1 MRSSS
6 EIITVS
12 KRATKAAGYSWGIA
26 EEVGKNI
33 DLLELIGIAGIENLK
48 SYLSD
53 IKTKTPIGPNG
64 IKSQNK
70 INNESLCPILTGVSL
85 IDDFKNIEILK
96 EINFYNVSFPL
107 LMIPFISRLSFL
119 IGKRVSIEIDEY
131 NFKFNLDKYMFSDS
145 DINSLILEN
154 AKNVRIIIF
163 ENEDSFSQEV
173 WDELYK
179 LSTDTFVEENE
190 KLKSTAAGAG
200 LEAVSYTHLTLP
212 TKRIV

>member
-12 KRATKAAGYSWGIA
+12 KRATKAAGYSWGVA

-33 DLLELIGIAGIENLK
+33 DVLELIGIAGIENLK
-48 SYLSD
+48 SYLSE
-53 IKTKTPIGPNG
+53 IKNKKPIGPNV

-70 INNESLCPILTGVSL
+70 IDNESLCPILTGVSL

-96 EINFYNVSFPL
+96 EINFYNVNFPL

-131 NFKFNLDKYMFSDS
+131 NFKFNLDKYMFSNS

-154 AKNVRIIIF
+154 AKNVRITIF

-200 LEAVSYTHLTLP
+200 LEDND
-212 TKRIV
+212 

>member
-12 KRATKAAGYSWGIA
+12 KRATKAAGYSWGVA

-33 DLLELIGIAGIENLK
+33 DVLELIGIAGIQNLK

-53 IKTKTPIGPNG
+53 IKTKTPIGPDV
-64 IKSQNK
+64 IESQNK
-70 INNESLCPILTGVSL
+70 IDNESLCPILTGICL

-96 EINFYNVSFPL
+96 EIIFYNVSFPL

-131 NFKFNLDKYMFSDS
+131 YFKFNLDKYMFSNS

-154 AKNVRIIIF
+154 AENVRITVF
-163 ENEDSFSQEV
+163 ENEDSFSQEI
-173 WDELYK
+173 WDELYA

-200 LEAVSYTHLTLP
+200 LEDND
-212 TKRIV
+212 

>member
-12 KRATKAAGYSWGIA
+12 KRATKAAGYSWGVA

-33 DLLELIGIAGIENLK
+33 DVLELIGIAGIENLK

-53 IKTKTPIGPNG
+53 IKTKTPIGPNV
-64 IKSQNK
+64 IESQNK
-70 INNESLCPILTGVSL
+70 IDNESLCPILTGICL

-96 EINFYNVSFPL
+96 EIIFYNVSFPL

-131 NFKFNLDKYMFSDS
+131 KFKFNLDKYMFSNS

-154 AKNVRIIIF
+154 TKNVKIKVI

-200 LEAVSYTHLTLP
+200 LEDND
-212 TKRIV
+212 

>member
-12 KRATKAAGYSWGIA
+12 KRATKAAGYSWGVA

-33 DLLELIGIAGIENLK
+33 DVLELIGIAGIDNLK

-53 IKTKTPIGPNG
+53 IKTKTPIGPNV
-64 IKSQNK
+64 IDSQNK
-70 INNESLCPILTGVSL
+70 IDNESLCPILTGVCL

-119 IGKRVSIEIDEY
+119 IGKRVSIAIDEY
-131 NFKFNLDKYMFSDS
+131 KFKFNLDKYMFSNC
-145 DINSLILEN
+145 DINSLILEH
-154 AKNVRIIIF
+154 AKNVRITVF

-173 WDELYK
+173 WDELYE

-200 LEAVSYTHLTLP
+200 LEDND
-212 TKRIV
+212 

>member
-12 KRATKAAGYSWGIA
+12 KRATKAAGYSWGVA

-33 DLLELIGIAGIENLK
+33 DVLELIGIAGIQNLK

-53 IKTKTPIGPNG
+53 IKTKTPIGPNV
-64 IKSQNK
+64 IESQNK
-70 INNESLCPILTGVSL
+70 IDNESLCPILTGVFL
-85 IDDFKNIEILK
+85 IDDFKNVEILK

-131 NFKFNLDKYMFSDS
+131 KFKFNLDKYMFSNS

-154 AKNVRIIIF
+154 AKNVRITIF

-173 WDELYK
+173 WDELYE

-200 LEAVSYTHLTLP
+200 LEDND
-212 TKRIV
+212 

>member
-12 KRATKAAGYSWGIA
+12 KRATKAAGYSWGVA

-33 DLLELIGIAGIENLK
+33 DVLELIGIAGIENLK
-48 SYLSD
+48 SYLSV

-70 INNESLCPILTGVSL
+70 IDNESLCPILTGVSL

-96 EINFYNVSFPL
+96 EINFYNVNFPL

-131 NFKFNLDKYMFSDS
+131 KFKFNLDKYMFSNS

-154 AKNVRIIIF
+154 TKNVKIEVF

-173 WDELYK
+173 WDELYA

-200 LEAVSYTHLTLP
+200 LEDND
-212 TKRIV
+212 

>member
-12 KRATKAAGYSWGIA
+12 KRATKAAGYSWGVA

-33 DLLELIGIAGIENLK
+33 DVLELIGIAGIQNLK
-48 SYLSD
+48 SYLSE
-53 IKTKTPIGPNG
+53 IKNKKPIGPNV

-70 INNESLCPILTGVSL
+70 IDNESLCPILTGVCL

-96 EINFYNVSFPL
+96 EIIFYNVSFPL

-131 NFKFNLDKYMFSDS
+131 NFKFNLDKYMFSNS
-145 DINSLILEN
+145 DINSLILEH
-154 AKNVRIIIF
+154 AKNVRITVF

-173 WDELYK
+173 WDELYE

-200 LEAVSYTHLTLP
+200 LEDND
-212 TKRIV
+212 

>member
-33 DLLELIGIAGIENLK
+33 DLLELIGIAGIQNLK

-53 IKTKTPIGPNG
+53 IKTKTPIGPDV
-64 IKSQNK
+64 IESQNK
-70 INNESLCPILTGVSL
+70 IDNESLCPILTGICL

-96 EINFYNVSFPL
+96 EIIFYNVSFPL

-131 NFKFNLDKYMFSDS
+131 NFKFNLDKYMFSNS

-154 AKNVRIIIF
+154 AKNVRITIF

-173 WDELYK
+173 WDELYE

-200 LEAVSYTHLTLP
+200 LEDND
-212 TKRIV
+212 

>member
-12 KRATKAAGYSWGIA
+12 KRATKAAGYSWGVA

-33 DLLELIGIAGIENLK
+33 DVLELIGIAGIENLK
-48 SYLSD
+48 SYLSE
-53 IKTKTPIGPNG
+53 IKNKTPIGPNV

-70 INNESLCPILTGVSL
+70 IDNESLCPILTGVCL

-96 EINFYNVSFPL
+96 EIIFYNVSFPL

-131 NFKFNLDKYMFSDS
+131 NFKFNLDKYMFSNS

-154 AKNVRIIIF
+154 AKNVRITVF
-163 ENEDSFSQEV
+163 ENEDSFSQEI
-173 WDELYK
+173 WDELYE

-200 LEAVSYTHLTLP
+200 LEDND
-212 TKRIV
+212 

>member
-12 KRATKAAGYSWGIA
+12 KRATKAAGYSWGVA

-33 DLLELIGIAGIENLK
+33 DVLELIGIAGIENLK

-96 EINFYNVSFPL
+96 EINFYNVNFPL

-131 NFKFNLDKYMFSDS
+131 KFKFNLDKYMFSNS

-154 AKNVRIIIF
+154 TKNVKIEVF

-173 WDELYK
+173 WDELYA

-200 LEAVSYTHLTLP
+200 LEDND
-212 TKRIV
+212 

>member
-12 KRATKAAGYSWGIA
+12 KRATKAAGYSWGVA

-33 DLLELIGIAGIENLK
+33 DVLELIGIAGIENLK
-48 SYLSD
+48 SYLSV

-70 INNESLCPILTGVSL
+70 IDNESLCPILTGVSL

-131 NFKFNLDKYMFSDS
+131 KFKFNLDKYMFSNS

-154 AKNVRIIIF
+154 AKNVRITIF

-200 LEAVSYTHLTLP
+200 LEDND
-212 TKRIV
+212 

>member
-12 KRATKAAGYSWGIA
+12 KRATKAAGYSWGVA

-33 DLLELIGIAGIENLK
+33 DVLELIGIAGIENLK
-48 SYLSD
+48 CYLSN
-53 IKTKTPIGPNG
+53 IKTKTPIGPNV
-64 IKSQNK
+64 IESQNK
-70 INNESLCPILTGVSL
+70 IDNESLCPILTGVCL

-107 LMIPFISRLSFL
+107 LLIPFISRLSFL

-131 NFKFNLDKYMFSDS
+131 YFKFNLDKYMFSNS

-154 AKNVRIIIF
+154 AENVRITVF
-163 ENEDSFSQEV
+163 ENEDSFSQEI
-173 WDELYK
+173 WNELYA

-200 LEAVSYTHLTLP
+200 LEDND
-212 TKRIV
+212 

>member
-12 KRATKAAGYSWGIA
+12 KRATKAAGYSWGVA

-33 DLLELIGIAGIENLK
+33 DVLELIGIAGIQNLK

-53 IKTKTPIGPNG
+53 IKTKTPIGPDV
-64 IKSQNK
+64 IESQNK
-70 INNESLCPILTGVSL
+70 IDNESLCPILTGICL

-96 EINFYNVSFPL
+96 EIIFYNVNFPL

-131 NFKFNLDKYMFSDS
+131 NFKFNLDKYMFSNS
-145 DINSLILEN
+145 DINSLILEH

-173 WDELYK
+173 WDELYA

-200 LEAVSYTHLTLP
+200 LEDND
-212 TKRIV
+212 

>member
-12 KRATKAAGYSWGIA
+12 KRATKAAGYSWGVA

-33 DLLELIGIAGIENLK
+33 DILELIGIAGIDNLK

-53 IKTKTPIGPNG
+53 IKTKTPIGPNV
-64 IKSQNK
+64 IDSQNK
-70 INNESLCPILTGVSL
+70 IDNESLCPILTGVCL

-119 IGKRVSIEIDEY
+119 IGKRVSIAIDEY
-131 NFKFNLDKYMFSDS
+131 KFKFNLDKYMFSNS
-145 DINSLILEN
+145 DINSLILEH
-154 AKNVRIIIF
+154 AKNVRITVF

-173 WDELYK
+173 WDELYE

-200 LEAVSYTHLTLP
+200 LEDND
-212 TKRIV
+212 

>member
-12 KRATKAAGYSWGIA
+12 KRATKAAGYSWGVA

-33 DLLELIGIAGIENLK
+33 DVLELIGIAGIENLK
-48 SYLSD
+48 SYLSV

-70 INNESLCPILTGVSL
+70 IDNESLCPILTGVSL

-96 EINFYNVSFPL
+96 EINFYNVNFPL

-119 IGKRVSIEIDEY
+119 IGKRVSIEIDEHK
-131 NFKFNLDKYMFSDS
+131 FKFNLDKYIFSDS

-154 AKNVRIIIF
+154 AKNVRIIVF
-163 ENEDSFSQEV
+163 EKEDSFSQEI
-173 WDELYK
+173 WDELYA
-179 LSTDTFVEENE
+179 LSTDTFVEEN
-190 KLKSTAAGAG
+190 
-200 LEAVSYTHLTLP
+200 
-212 TKRIV
+212 

>member
-12 KRATKAAGYSWGIA
+12 KRATKAAGYSWGVA

-33 DLLELIGIAGIENLK
+33 DVLELIGIAGIQNLK

-53 IKTKTPIGPNG
+53 IKTKTPIGPNV
-64 IKSQNK
+64 IESQNK
-70 INNESLCPILTGVSL
+70 IDNESLCPILTGICL

-96 EINFYNVSFPL
+96 EIIFYNVSFPL

-131 NFKFNLDKYMFSDS
+131 NFKFNLDKYMFSNS

-154 AKNVRIIIF
+154 AKNVRITIF

-200 LEAVSYTHLTLP
+200 LEDND
-212 TKRIV
+212 

>member
-12 KRATKAAGYSWGIA
+12 KRATKAAGYSWGVA

-33 DLLELIGIAGIENLK
+33 DVLELIGIAGIENLK
-48 SYLSD
+48 SYLSV
-53 IKTKTPIGPNG
+53 IKTKTPIGPNV
-64 IKSQNK
+64 IESQNK
-70 INNESLCPILTGVSL
+70 IDNESLCPILTGVSL

-96 EINFYNVSFPL
+96 EINFYNVNFPL

-119 IGKRVSIEIDEY
+119 IGKRVSIEIDDY
-131 NFKFNLDKYMFSDS
+131 KFKFNLDKYMFSNS

-154 AKNVRIIIF
+154 TKNVKIEVI

-173 WDELYK
+173 WDELYA

-200 LEAVSYTHLTLP
+200 LEDND
-212 TKRIV
+212 

>member
-12 KRATKAAGYSWGIA
+12 KRATKAAGYSWGVA

-33 DLLELIGIAGIENLK
+33 DVLELIGIAGIQNLK
-48 SYLSD
+48 SYLSN

-96 EINFYNVSFPL
+96 EINFYNVNFPL

-131 NFKFNLDKYMFSDS
+131 KFKFNLDKYMFSNS

-154 AKNVRIIIF
+154 AKNVKIEVF

-200 LEAVSYTHLTLP
+200 LEDND
-212 TKRIV
+212 

>member
-12 KRATKAAGYSWGIA
+12 KRATKAAGYSWGVA

-33 DLLELIGIAGIENLK
+33 DVLELIGIAGIENLK
-48 SYLSD
+48 SYLSV

-70 INNESLCPILTGVSL
+70 IDNESLCPILTGVSL

-96 EINFYNVSFPL
+96 EINFYNVNFPL

-119 IGKRVSIEIDEY
+119 IGKRVSIAIDEY
-131 NFKFNLDKYMFSDS
+131 KFKFNLDKYMFSNS

-154 AKNVRIIIF
+154 TKNVKIEVF

-173 WDELYK
+173 WDELYA

-200 LEAVSYTHLTLP
+200 LEDND
-212 TKRIV
+212 

>member
-53 IKTKTPIGPNG
+53 IKTKTPIGPNV
-64 IKSQNK
+64 IESQNK
-70 INNESLCPILTGVSL
+70 IDNENLCPILTGVFL

-119 IGKRVSIEIDEY
+119 IGKRISIEIDEY
-131 NFKFNLDKYMFSDS
+131 NFKFNLDKYMFSNS

-154 AKNVRIIIF
+154 TKNVKIEVF

-173 WDELYK
+173 WDELYA

-200 LEAVSYTHLTLP
+200 LEDND
-212 TKRIV
+212 

>member
-53 IKTKTPIGPNG
+53 IKTKTPIGPNV
-64 IKSQNK
+64 IESQNK
-70 INNESLCPILTGVSL
+70 IDNENLCPILTGVFL

-131 NFKFNLDKYMFSDS
+131 NFKFNLDKYMFSNS
-145 DINSLILEN
+145 DIHSLILEN

-173 WDELYK
+173 WDELYA
-179 LSTDTFVEENE
+179 LSTDIFVEENE

-200 LEAVSYTHLTLP
+200 LEDND
-212 TKRIV
+212 

>member
-12 KRATKAAGYSWGIA
+12 KRATKAAGYSWGVA

-33 DLLELIGIAGIENLK
+33 DVLELIGIAGIENLK

-53 IKTKTPIGPNG
+53 IKTKTPIGPNV
-64 IKSQNK
+64 IESQNK
-70 INNESLCPILTGVSL
+70 IDNENFCPILTGVSL

-96 EINFYNVSFPL
+96 EIIFYNVSFPL

-131 NFKFNLDKYMFSDS
+131 KFKFNLDKYMFSNS

-154 AKNVRIIIF
+154 TKNVKIEVF

-173 WDELYK
+173 WDELYA
-179 LSTDTFVEENE
+179 LSTDTFGEENE

-200 LEAVSYTHLTLP
+200 LEDND
-212 TKRIV
+212 

>member
-12 KRATKAAGYSWGIA
+12 KRATKAAGYSWGVA

-33 DLLELIGIAGIENLK
+33 DVLELIGIAGIQNLK

-53 IKTKTPIGPNG
+53 IKTKTPIGPDV
-64 IKSQNK
+64 IESQNK
-70 INNESLCPILTGVSL
+70 IDNESLCPILTGICL

-96 EINFYNVSFPL
+96 EIIFYNVSFPL

-131 NFKFNLDKYMFSDS
+131 NFKFNLDKYMFSNS

-154 AKNVRIIIF
+154 AKNVRITIF

-173 WDELYK
+173 WDELYA

-200 LEAVSYTHLTLP
+200 LEDND
-212 TKRIV
+212 

>member
-12 KRATKAAGYSWGIA
+12 KRATKAAGYSWGVA

-33 DLLELIGIAGIENLK
+33 DVLELIGIAGIENLK

-96 EINFYNVSFPL
+96 EINFYNVNFPL

-131 NFKFNLDKYMFSDS
+131 NFKFNLDKYMFSNS

-154 AKNVRIIIF
+154 AKNVRITIF

-173 WDELYK
+173 WDELYA

-200 LEAVSYTHLTLP
+200 LEDND
-212 TKRIV
+212 

>member
-12 KRATKAAGYSWGIA
+12 KRATKAAGYSWGVA

-33 DLLELIGIAGIENLK
+33 DVLELIGIAGIENLK
-48 SYLSD
+48 SYLSV

-70 INNESLCPILTGVSL
+70 IDNESLCPILTGVSL

-96 EINFYNVSFPL
+96 EINFYNVNFPL

-131 NFKFNLDKYMFSDS
+131 KFKFNLDKYMFSNS
-145 DINSLILEN
+145 EINSLILEN
-154 AKNVRIIIF
+154 AKNVRITVS

-200 LEAVSYTHLTLP
+200 LEDND
-212 TKRIV
+212 

>member
-12 KRATKAAGYSWGIA
+12 KRATKAAGYSWGVA

-33 DLLELIGIAGIENLK
+33 DVLELIGIAGIENLK

-53 IKTKTPIGPNG
+53 IKTKTPICPNV
-64 IKSQNK
+64 IESQNK
-70 INNESLCPILTGVSL
+70 IDNQSLCPILTGVSL

-119 IGKRVSIEIDEY
+119 IGKRVSIAIDEY
-131 NFKFNLDKYMFSDS
+131 KFKFNLDKYMFSNS
-145 DINSLILEN
+145 DINSLILEH
-154 AKNVRIIIF
+154 AKNVRITVF

-173 WDELYK
+173 WDELYE

-200 LEAVSYTHLTLP
+200 LEDND
-212 TKRIV
+212 

>member
-33 DLLELIGIAGIENLK
+33 DVLELIGIAGIENLK

-53 IKTKTPIGPNG
+53 IKTKTPICPNV
-64 IKSQNK
+64 IKTQNK
-70 INNESLCPILTGVSL
+70 IDNESLCPILTGVSL

-131 NFKFNLDKYMFSDS
+131 NFKFNLDKYMFSNN

-154 AKNVRIIIF
+154 AKNIKIIVF

-173 WDELYK
+173 WDELYE

-200 LEAVSYTHLTLP
+200 LEDND
-212 TKRIV
+212 

>member
-12 KRATKAAGYSWGIA
+12 KRATKAAGYSWGVA

-33 DLLELIGIAGIENLK
+33 DVLELIGIAGIQNLK

-53 IKTKTPIGPNG
+53 IKTKTPIGPDV
-64 IKSQNK
+64 IESQNK
-70 INNESLCPILTGVSL
+70 IDNESLCPILTGICL

-96 EINFYNVSFPL
+96 EIIFYNVSFPL

-131 NFKFNLDKYMFSDS
+131 KFKFNLDKYMFSNS
-145 DINSLILEN
+145 EINSLILEN
-154 AKNVRIIIF
+154 AKNVRITVS

-200 LEAVSYTHLTLP
+200 LEDND
-212 TKRIV
+212 

>member
-12 KRATKAAGYSWGIA
+12 KRATKAAGYSWGVA

-33 DLLELIGIAGIENLK
+33 DVLELIGIAGIQNLK

-53 IKTKTPIGPNG
+53 IKTKTPIGPNV
-64 IKSQNK
+64 IESQNK
-70 INNESLCPILTGVSL
+70 IDNESLCPILTGICL

-96 EINFYNVSFPL
+96 EIIFYNVSFPL

-119 IGKRVSIEIDEY
+119 IGKRVSIEIDGY
-131 NFKFNLDKYMFSDS
+131 NFKFNLDKYMFSNS

-154 AKNVRIIIF
+154 AKNVRITVF

-200 LEAVSYTHLTLP
+200 LEDND
-212 TKRIV
+212 

>member
-12 KRATKAAGYSWGIA
+12 KRATKAAGYSWGVA

-33 DLLELIGIAGIENLK
+33 DVLELIGIAGIENLK

-85 IDDFKNIEILK
+85 RDDVKNIEIVK
-96 EINFYNVSFPL
+96 EINFYNVNFPL

-131 NFKFNLDKYMFSDS
+131 KFKFNLDKYMFSNS
-145 DINSLILEN
+145 DINSLILEH
-154 AKNVRIIIF
+154 AKNVRITVF

-173 WDELYK
+173 WDELYE

-200 LEAVSYTHLTLP
+200 LEDND
-212 TKRIV
+212 

>member
-1 MRSSS
+1 MGLNLSRGKPIKYYSSD
-6 EIITVS
+6 
-12 KRATKAAGYSWGIA
+12 RIA
-26 EEVGKNI
+26 QLLGNGLLTFIHKDTMFQDFLKKNEVIFYENI
-33 DLLELIGIAGIENLK
+33 DDLN
-48 SYLSD
+48 Y
-53 IKTKTPIGPNG
+53 
-64 IKSQNK
+64 K
-70 INNESLCPILTGVSL
+70 INKYNETLL
-85 IDDFKNIEILK
+85 INLAGAYQIDAEFDISKKILK

-131 NFKFNLDKYMFSDS
+131 NFKFNLDKYMFSNN

-154 AKNVRIIIF
+154 AKNIRIIVF

-173 WDELYK
+173 WDELYE

-200 LEAVSYTHLTLP
+200 LEDND
-212 TKRIV
+212 